1 MSEVSVI
8 IPTYNCGPYIL
19 DCVNS
24 VLKQTFQDYEIII
37 IDDGSRD
44 NTKELLEP
52 FLKNGRIYYFYQE
65 NKGLPGARN
74 AGIRLAKGKYILDLD
89 ADDELVADA
98 IQKLV
103 ESAKVHNAQWVISD
117 MCRIENNITEI
128 QKAILPS
135 QDPIMDFMTHKT
147 NFSSHFYTKECL
159 QDIDM
164 YDESQKC
171 YEDWELYVRLFEARA
186 SYSYV
191 AEPLYIYKIRKNSLT
206 KQSTLKRNFFYTEQ
220 IYKKHYKRLADDGGE
235 DFHHLYAQGMWRLA
249 SDYFFKAGSFTGML
263 RCLSESIKYDSS
275 IFKRYIAK
283 GLRVNLKYKKVI

>member
-206 KQSTLKRNFFYTEQ
+206 KQSTLKRNFFIRNKFIKST
-220 IYKKHYKRLADDGGE
+220 INVWLMTGE
-235 DFHHLYAQGMWRLA
+235 RISIIFMRRVCGDWPVIIFSKQVVLQGCYA
-249 SDYFFKAGSFTGML
+249 
-263 RCLSESIKYDSS
+263 
-275 IFKRYIAK
+275 
-283 GLRVNLKYKKVI
+283 V